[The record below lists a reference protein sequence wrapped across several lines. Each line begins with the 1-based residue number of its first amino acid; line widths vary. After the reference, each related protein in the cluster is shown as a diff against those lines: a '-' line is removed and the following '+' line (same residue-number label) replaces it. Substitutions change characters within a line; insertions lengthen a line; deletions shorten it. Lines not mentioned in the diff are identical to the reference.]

1 MKIDILGRVRNGG
14 YGGEGEAWRR
24 RTRWRRR
31 KTELGVVDRDVGS
44 RVPRKGAMVHPRDR
58 REINSS
64 GLSRVP
70 CVRACVLYI
79 CIMRVVCVPITW
91 YTRRWES
98 AYAGAAKR
106 RKRNGNGERE
116 RMVDDVDS
124 RDRCS
129 RLPRK
134 MTYRT
139 ARSRVASTR
148 TCEHNGNASTKR
160 RKNPEKFAYDWY

>member
-14 YGGEGEAWRR
+14 YGGEGEACRR

-31 KTELGVVDRDVGS
+31 KTELGAVNRDVGS

-64 GLSRVP
+64 GLSRVLR
-70 CVRACVLYI
+70 VRACVCTYAR
-79 CIMRVVCVPITW
+79 MHNARGCVSITW

-129 RLPRK
+129 RSPRK

-139 ARSRVASTR
+139 ARS
-148 TCEHNGNASTKR
+148 
-160 RKNPEKFAYDWY
+160 